1 MNFIKNVFATVVGI
15 FLFCVLSF
23 FILIGI
29 GAALGSGEEEVKI
42 EENSVIELD
51 LSKIVFDYA
60 GQYKDENPLQT
71 ILAGK
76 EKIGFIEVINAI
88 KNAKSDSKIKGISI
102 LNNQSLLGLAQSK
115 ELRDQLADFKKSG
128 KFVYAYANY
137 FTQKEFYINSVADKV
152 FINPAGE
159 VDLKGLGT
167 EVLFFKNFQ
176 EKTGLKME
184 IIRHG
189 KFKSAVEPFLAQEM
203 SPENREQLTVLLN
216 SIWKTIAEDIAKSR
230 HISVVQ
236 LNSIVTDL
244 SARTPEMALAQK
256 LVDQV
261 AYEDEY
267 HASLKQKLK
276 VATKDDY
283 KTVSITDYASKNAIN
298 VDDLTKDDV
307 IAVIYAQG
315 EINGGEGDVD
325 YIGERSINRSLK
337 EARED
342 KDVKAIV
349 LRIDSPGGS
358 ALTSELIW
366 REIELTKKIK
376 PVVVSMGN
384 LAASG
389 GYYIACGA
397 NAIFAEQTTITG
409 SIGVF
414 GMLPNMSELATKMGI
429 NAEQVGTHKN
439 ANGYS
444 PFEPISD
451 DYKRFALEG
460 IETVYK
466 TFVTRVA
473 TGRKMTFAQVDAI
486 GQGRVWTGSDALK
499 LGLVDKIGNLDAA
512 IKHAATLGKSN
523 SYSVANYPEYEK
535 NFNEFLEGLAGAKL
549 YQSKE
554 AMLKE
559 ELGEENYVLIDKI
572 RKMKKRK
579 GIQAIMPFELI
590 F

>member
-1 MNFIKNVFATVVGI
+1 MNFIKNVFATLVGI

-29 GAALGSGEEEVKI
+29 GATFGSSEDEIKI
-42 EENSVIELD
+42 NDNSVIEID

-60 GQYKDENPLQT
+60 GQYKDESPLQT

-76 EKIGFIEVINAI
+76 EKIGFIEVLNAI
-88 KNAKSDSKIKGISI
+88 KNAKTDNKIKGISI

-115 ELRDQLADFKKSG
+115 ELRNQLEDFKKSG

-137 FTQKEFYINSVADKV
+137 FTQKEYYINSVANEV
-152 FINPAGE
+152 FVNPAGE

-176 EKTGLKME
+176 DKTGLKME

-230 HISVVQ
+230 NITVAQ
-236 LNSIVTDL
+236 LNTIADNL
-244 SARTPEMALAQK
+244 SARTPQMALEQK
-256 LVDQV
+256 LVDKV

-267 HASLKQKLK
+267 HAFLKQKIK
-276 VATKDDY
+276 VLAKDDY
-283 KTVSITDYASKNAIN
+283 EKVSITDYASKNAIN
-298 VDDLTKDDV
+298 VDDLTKDDIV
-307 IAVIYAQG
+307 AVIYAQG

-325 YIGERSINRSLK
+325 YIGEGSINRSLK

-349 LRIDSPGGS
+349 LRVDSPGGN

-366 REIELTKKIK
+366 REIELTKKVK

-397 NAIFAEQTTITG
+397 NAIFAEPTTITG

-414 GMLPNMSELATKMGI
+414 GMLPNMSEFATKMGI
-429 NAEQVGTHKN
+429 NAEQVSTHKN
-439 ANGYS
+439 SNGYS

-451 DYKRFALEG
+451 NYKTFALEG
-460 IETVYK
+460 IETIYK

-499 LGLVDKIGNLDAA
+499 LGLVDKIGNLEAA

-523 SYSVANYPEYEK
+523 SYRVENYPEYEK
-535 NFNEFLEGLAGAKL
+535 NFNEFLESLAGAKL

-554 AMLKE
+554 AILKE
-559 ELGEENYVLIDKI
+559 ELGEENYLLIDNI

-579 GIQAIMPFELI
+579 GVQAIMPFELI